1 MILDRI
7 EFLSAINFIKH
18 VIPDSDDSG
27 KSCLFVRVEDDKLI
41 LIGGGE
47 FAAKRVVM
55 LRPITTEEAAKD
67 QKKASLP
74 ANFMIPKASL
84 LSFETLMQKHKKK
97 AKKLAKNDESF
108 LYIDVDDKELE
119 SFGVVL
125 TYPQPSYLFKDMEN
139 LFQHKKGMIT
149 DVPVLSGD
157 MEAIMKGFSKSK
169 NVKITFSGDGEP
181 MHFYQES
188 TQYEAILIPPANDE
202 SDDE

>member
-27 KSCLFVRVEDDKLI
+27 KSCLFVRVEDDKLV

>member
-188 TQYEAILIPPANDE
+188 TQYEAILIPPADDE

>member
-157 MEAIMKGFSKSK
+157 MESIMKGFSKSK

-188 TQYEAILIPPANDE
+188 TQYEAILIPPADDE